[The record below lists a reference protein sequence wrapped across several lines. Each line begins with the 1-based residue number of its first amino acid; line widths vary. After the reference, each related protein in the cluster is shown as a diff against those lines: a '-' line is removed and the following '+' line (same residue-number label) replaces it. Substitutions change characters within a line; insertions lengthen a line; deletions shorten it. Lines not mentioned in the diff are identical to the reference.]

1 MKQLNILAE
10 IEKIL
15 KDNLSFNGSDNNSD
29 SEVDSDTNK
38 EKSTKVG
45 PIKAIINLL
54 ISFFVSVIK
63 APFELIHM
71 YIKREI
77 IAVIRKEI
85 KLYFII
91 IILFGILFTVFIVF
105 WVLISLALGIYFQD
119 EGVSLLNSILLVIA
133 FQLLIFAL
141 VIFIIHRVS
150 KKIKSLR
157 LLKDPISRLG

>member
-15 KDNLSFNGSDNNSD
+15 KENLSFNQSGNNAGSEKDLETNDDN
-29 SEVDSDTNK
+29 TP
-38 EKSTKVG
+38 KVG
-45 PIKAIINLL
+45 PVKAIINLL

-77 IAVIRKEI
+77 VSVIRREL
-85 KLYFII
+85 KLYLSV

-105 WVLISLALGIYFQD
+105 WVLISLALGVYFQNQ
-119 EGVSLLNSILLVIA
+119 GVSLLNSILYVIG
-133 FQLLIFAL
+133 FQLSIFAIVSL
-141 VIFIIHRVS
+141 IIYSVS
-150 KKIKSLR
+150 KKIKSLK
-157 LLKDPISRLG
+157 LLKSK